1 VVRAG
6 HNLLPGFTINSRK
19 VKRTSTTRA
28 IFVLTGALLSSQAFA
43 QGPVLLPSLQTPP
56 GQTPASPSNGL
67 QQQFRPCTPADY
79 GDPMAECSSTNSRS
93 PFNPYD
99 GTLGADPSS
108 GLQNGSLQQQ
118 PGQFPSGAAS
128 GMDLAA
134 PNSPGEGRDSSNTT
148 PAYLQKEAPT
158 EFQRYVADS
167 IGQMLPIF
175 GASLFERVPAT
186 FSPLDRVPVSA
197 DYVIEP
203 GDELQISIW
212 GQFNTLRR
220 LIVSRTGE
228 VVLPDVGPV
237 SVAGMQ
243 YAQAASVFKSAYS
256 RLYKNFD
263 LNVTLG
269 RLHPLQVFVLGE
281 ARRPGSYTV
290 SSLSTLVNAIFAS
303 GGPSSRGSMRGIQ
316 LKRGNRIIQEFDL
329 YELLINGDK
338 SKDSTLAPGDVI
350 LIPAAGPRV
359 AVAGSI
365 EHRGIYE
372 LKPKTTLAEILRLSD
387 GLSPLA
393 SRRQILVERVEGTTL
408 RVLRIPMT
416 PEGLQTELQNG
427 DIVRLQPI
435 VPRFENTVALRGN
448 VADPGKFPWREGM
461 RLSDLLPDKE
471 ALLTRDYWRDRNSL
485 SSTEDSS
492 TDQNVSAAA
501 AARQDQN
508 SQTAQ
513 VDPATASTH
522 TIGTYRP
529 ASRGAE
535 LAYREQ
541 NRNTQGDT
549 SLGASTGID
558 NLPPVRSFVPRNAV
572 QPSAPDINWEYAVI
586 ERIDKATLSTRV
598 IPFNLGKLVLTH
610 DSAQDLTL
618 QPGDVVTIFSTA
630 DFSIPGSQQVKQI
643 RLEGEVTMAGVYTL
657 LPGETL
663 RQVVARAGGVTR
675 NAYLYGAQF
684 TREST
689 RREQQKRQEDFL
701 NQFEREINEQASSL
715 SSRVTSAQE
724 ALTAQTSLSSQRS
737 LIDRLRK
744 TPVNG
749 RIVLD
754 MTPQTNGVGGLP
766 DLPLENGDRLYIPN
780 RPSTV
785 NVVGTVFE
793 QASFLYADD
802 LRTGDYLKKAGGPTR
817 SADKSHM
824 FVIRADGS
832 VVSRSSGTSVLFA
845 KGFESLQ
852 MYPGD
857 TLIVPTFINRGNFTR
872 AFTDWSQIFSN
883 LALGAAA
890 VNILH

>member
-1 VVRAG
+1 MKSSSKNIAA
-6 HNLLPGFTINSRK
+6 H
-19 VKRTSTTRA
+19 
-28 IFVLTGALLSSQAFA
+28 VLIGALLSSQAFA
-43 QGPVLLPSLQTPP
+43 QAPILLPSIQSPP
-56 GQTPASPSNGL
+56 GQQPSSANGL

-79 GDPMAECSSTNSRS
+79 GDPMADCSSANTRS
-93 PFNPYD
+93 PYNPYD
-99 GTLGADPSS
+99 NTLGSDPFS
-108 GLQNGSLQQQ
+108 GLQNGSLQ
-118 PGQFPSGAAS
+118 PGSFPPGSFPPGSQS
-128 GMDLAA
+128 GMELPPSNQFSEAPKDTRAA
-134 PNSPGEGRDSSNTT
+134 N
-148 PAYLQKEAPT
+148 PAYYQKEPPT

-186 FSPLDRVPVSA
+186 FAPLDRVPVSA

-203 GDELQISIW
+203 GDELQVSIW

-228 VVLPDVGPV
+228 VVLPEAGPV
-237 SVAGMQ
+237 SVAGMS
-243 YAQAASVFKSAYS
+243 YSQATSVFKSAYAH
-256 RLYKNFD
+256 LYKNFD

-269 RLHPLQVFVLGE
+269 RLHPVQVFVLGE

-316 LKRGNRIIQEFDL
+316 LKRGNRIVQEFDL
-329 YELLINGDK
+329 YDLLINGDK
-338 SKDSTLAPGDVI
+338 SKDALLAPGDVI

-372 LKPKTTLAEILRLSD
+372 LKAKTTLAEILRLSD

-393 SRRQILVERVEGTTL
+393 SRRQILVERVEGGTL
-408 RVLRIPMT
+408 RILRIPTT

-427 DIVRLQPI
+427 DIVRVQPI
-435 VPRFENTVALRGN
+435 VQRFESTVALRGN
-448 VADPGKFPWREGM
+448 VADPGKFPWRDGM

-485 SSTEDSS
+485 SSTEDPI
-492 TDQNVSAAA
+492 TDQDTGAA
-501 AARQDQN
+501 AARSDQN
-508 SQTAQ
+508 SQAAQ
-513 VDPATASTH
+513 PE
-522 TIGTYRP
+522 GTVNGTSEGTLVGTGAIPRSAGAFRP
-529 ASRGAE
+529 ASRGAQ
-535 LAYREQ
+535 LAFREQ
-541 NRNTQGDT
+541 SRDTQGDT
-549 SLGASTGID
+549 SLGASTGMD
-558 NLPPVRSFVPRNAV
+558 SLPPVRHFLPRNTV
-572 QPSAPDINWEYAVI
+572 QPSAPDINWQYAVI

-610 DSAQDLTL
+610 DSSQDLSL
-618 QPGDVVTIFSTA
+618 EPGDIVTIFSTA

-643 RLEGEVTMAGVYTL
+643 RLEGEVNMAGVYTL

-663 RQVVARAGGVTR
+663 RQLVARAGGLTR

-689 RREQQKRQEDFL
+689 RREQQKRQEDFV
-701 NQFEREINEQASSL
+701 NQLEREINEEASSF

-724 ALTAQTSLSSQRS
+724 ALTAQTSLASQRN

-754 MTPQTNGVGGLP
+754 MSPQSAGAQALP
-766 DLPLENGDRLYIPN
+766 DLPLENGDRLYIPE

-793 QASFLYADD
+793 QASFLYAED

-845 KGFESLQ
+845 KGFDSLQ